1 MVKLWENVGRLHG
14 LNFGG
19 NGLSVSHLFFANDS
33 LVFFDANEKECEG
46 FKTLLDNYAKAYGQM
61 VNFHKSEMCFGKRVP
76 GGVRDRLASIM
87 GVRVVENYGKYLGL
101 PSFVGRTKK
110 EVFAGIRN
118 KVWNKVRGWKA
129 SLFSVA
135 GKEVLIKATL
145 QAILTYTMSYFLLPK
160 SMINSL
166 HRMAARFWWGSSEK
180 NNKIHWSK
188 WSYLCKPKEKGGL
201 GFRDLGLFNKAL
213 LAKQV
218 WRKIMGYRWR
228 IGNGNSVRVLEDP
241 CLPHPVSFK
250 IFDPPPVPSPLY
262 VTDLKNADGSW
273 DAMFINAVFNR
284 EDAELILGIPSTD
297 CDLEDKIMWHY
308 RKNGE
313 YSVSNGYR
321 LASDLLEEESQSDN
335 SRLSGWWN
343 GLWKKKIPPK
353 VKHFVWKICHSWIP
367 TKVSLAHRGMAIDKT
382 CFRCSEGYEEDVF
395 HALWGC
401 RCTYDIWK
409 QSGLWEQM
417 KRQRTSDVIAFLE
430 GLNEVWTFDVFDYFL
445 LLSWHL
451 WSIRNSVLHGGS
463 TLAPRK

>member
-1 MVKLWENVGRLHG
+1 M
-14 LNFGG
+14 
-19 NGLSVSHLFFANDS
+19 SS
-33 LVFFDANEKECEG
+33 
-46 FKTLLDNYAKAYGQM
+46 
-61 VNFHKSEMCFGKRVP
+61 
-76 GGVRDRLASIM
+76 
-87 GVRVVENYGKYLGL
+87 
-101 PSFVGRTKK
+101 PS
-110 EVFAGIRN
+110 
-118 KVWNKVRGWKA
+118 
-129 SLFSVA
+129 
-135 GKEVLIKATL
+135 
-145 QAILTYTMSYFLLPK
+145 
-160 SMINSL
+160 
-166 HRMAARFWWGSSEK
+166 
-180 NNKIHWSK
+180 
-188 WSYLCKPKEKGGL
+188 
-201 GFRDLGLFNKAL
+201 
-213 LAKQV
+213 
-218 WRKIMGYRWR
+218 
-228 IGNGNSVRVLEDP
+228 
-241 CLPHPVSFK
+241 
-250 IFDPPPVPSPLY
+250 VPSPLY

-308 RKNGE
+308 SKNGE

-417 KRQRTSDVIAFLE
+417 KRQRTSNVIAFLE
-430 GLNEVWTFDVFDYFL
+430 GLNEVWTFNVFDYFL

-463 TLAPRK
+463 APRASDVFEWCGRYMKDYINAQSQMKLQQQRALAKWDLHSRGHCTINVDTKFLARKIVFIRGKVALLIAVEPYTI